1 MLKWLFFMKNIGLVV
16 LSLILSLLIGLTLS
30 SSSSPNTNEEK
41 DKKILIGFSMDTLQ
55 EARWKKDRDIFSAKV
70 KDLGADI
77 LVTSAKSDDKQQIKD
92 VETLITKGVDVIVI
106 IPHDGKA
113 MAKAVSMAHEAG
125 IPVIA
130 YDRLI
135 TESDL
140 DLYITFDNEK
150 VGETQAQYLVDSLPK
165 GKKSKIVR
173 IYGAPTDN
181 NAKLFKAGQ
190 DKVINQA
197 IKDGLVEVIHE
208 DWAANWAP
216 GNAKK
221 IMNAAIAK
229 HGTDIQAVLASN
241 DGTAGGAIQVLKEE
255 KIAGKVIVTGQ
266 DADLIAVQRI
276 ISGQQ
281 HMTVYKPI
289 KDIASN
295 AAEIAFKMAQGKP
308 VIARSSIANGKI
320 DVPSVLLEVT
330 VVDKSNIQ
338 ETVVKDKFHTKKEL
352 GLE

>member
-1 MLKWLFFMKNIGLVV
+1 MLKWVLFMKNIGLVV
-16 LSLILSLLIGLTLS
+16 LSLILSLFIGLTLS
-30 SSSSPNTNEEK
+30 SSSSVNIEK
-41 DKKILIGFSMDTLQ
+41 KSNKKILIGFSMDTLQ

-70 KDLGADI
+70 KELGAEVI
-77 LVTSAKSDDKQQIKD
+77 VTSAKSDDKQQIKD

-113 MAKAVSMAHEAG
+113 MSKAVKMAHEAN

-135 TESDL
+135 TDSDL

-150 VGETQAQYLVDSLPK
+150 VGETQAQYLVDRLPK
-165 GKKSKIVR
+165 NKKSKIVR

-190 DKVINQA
+190 DRIINQA
-197 IKDGLVEVIHE
+197 VKDGLIEVVHE

-221 IMNAAIAK
+221 IMNAAISK
-229 HGTDIQAVLASN
+229 NGTDIQGILASN

-255 KIAGKVIVTGQ
+255 KLDGTVIVTGQ

-289 KDIASN
+289 KNIASN
-295 AAEIAFKMAQGKP
+295 AAEIAFKMALGKP
-308 VIARSSIANGKI
+308 VIARNSIANGKI

-330 VVDKSNIQ
+330 VVDKDNIDK
-338 ETVVKDKFHTKKEL
+338 TILKDGFHSKKEL

>member
-1 MLKWLFFMKNIGLVV
+1 MKNIGLVI

-30 SSSSPNTNEEK
+30 NSSASSEVKEGSRK
-41 DKKILIGFSMDTLQ
+41 VLIGFSMDTLQ
-55 EARWKKDRDIFSAKV
+55 EARWKKDRDIFVEKAKTLDAEV
-70 KDLGADI
+70 I
-77 LVTSAKSDDKQQIKD
+77 VTSANSDDKQQIKD
-92 VETLITKGVDVIVI
+92 VETLITKKVDVIVI

-113 MAKAVSMAHEAG
+113 MAKAVDMAHTAG

-135 TESDL
+135 TDVDL

-150 VGETQAQYLVDSLPK
+150 VGETQAQYLIDSLPK
-165 GKKSKIVR
+165 NKKSKIVR

-181 NAKLFKAGQ
+181 NAKLFKSGQ
-190 DKVINQA
+190 DRVINKA
-197 IKDGLVEVIHE
+197 VKDGLIEVVHE

-221 IMNAAIAK
+221 IMNAAVSK
-229 HGTDIQAVLASN
+229 NGTDIQGVLASN

-255 KIAGKVIVTGQ
+255 KMAGKVIVTGQ

-289 KDIASN
+289 KNIASK
-295 AAEIAFKMAQGKP
+295 AADLAFKMAKGKP
-308 VIARSSIANGKI
+308 VIARSIIPNGKI

-330 VVDKSNIQ
+330 VVDKNNIE
-338 ETVVKDKFHTKKEL
+338 ETIIKDGFHAKKEL

>member
-1 MLKWLFFMKNIGLVV
+1 MKNIGLVTI
-16 LSLILSLLIGLTLS
+16 SLILSLFIGLTLS
-30 SSSSPNTNEEK
+30 SSSDKELTQTTN
-41 DKKILIGFSMDTLQ
+41 KKIVIGFSMDTLQ
-55 EARWKKDRDIFSAKV
+55 EPRWKKDREIFEEHARS
-70 KDLGADI
+70 LGADVI
-77 LVTSAKSDDKQQIKD
+77 VTSAKSDDKQQIKD
-92 VETLITKGVDVIVI
+92 VETLITKKVDIIVI

-113 MAKAVSMAHEAG
+113 MAKAVNMAHEAG

-150 VGETQAQYLVDSLPK
+150 VGQTQAQYLVDSLPK

-190 DKVINQA
+190 DRVIDQA
-197 IKDGLVEVIHE
+197 VKDGLVEVVHE

-221 IMNAAIAK
+221 IMNAAISK
-229 HGTDIQAVLASN
+229 HGTDIQGVLASN

-255 KIAGKVIVTGQ
+255 QIAGKVIVTGQ
-266 DADLIAVQRI
+266 DADLVAVQRI

-289 KDIASN
+289 KNIASN
-295 AAEIAFKMAQGKP
+295 AAEIAYKMAQGKP
-308 VIARSSIANGKI
+308 VIARHSIANGQI

-330 VVDKSNIQ
+330 VVDKDNI
-338 ETVVKDKFHTKKEL
+338 EDTIVKDAFHSKKDL

>member
-1 MLKWLFFMKNIGLVV
+1 MKNIGLVT
-16 LSLILSLLIGLTLS
+16 LSLILSLFIGLTLS
-30 SSSSPNTNEEK
+30 SSTSTT
-41 DKKILIGFSMDTLQ
+41 DKTSESKKTVIGFSMDTLQ
-55 EARWKKDRDIFSAKV
+55 EARWKKDRDIFVENAES
-70 KDLGADI
+70 LGAEVI
-77 LVTSAKSDDKQQIKD
+77 VTSANSDDKQQIKD
-92 VETLITKGVDVIVI
+92 VETLITKKVDVIVI

-113 MAKAVSMAHEAG
+113 MAKAVEMAHAAG

-181 NAKLFKAGQ
+181 NAKLFKSGQ
-190 DKVINQA
+190 DRVIDKA
-197 IKDGLVEVIHE
+197 VKDGLVEVVHE
-208 DWAANWAP
+208 DWAENWAP

-221 IMNAAIAK
+221 IMNAAISK
-229 HGTDIQAVLASN
+229 NGTDIQGVLASN
-241 DGTAGGAIQVLKEE
+241 DGTAGGAVQVLKEE
-255 KIAGKVIVTGQ
+255 KIAGQVIVTGQ
-266 DADLIAVQRI
+266 DADLVAVQRI
-276 ISGQQ
+276 IGGQQ

-289 KDIASN
+289 KNIAAS
-295 AAEIAFKMAQGKP
+295 AAQLAHKLANGKP
-308 VIARSSIANGKI
+308 VIARSAIANGKI

-330 VVDKSNIQ
+330 VVDKNNIE
-338 ETVVKDKFHTKKEL
+338 ETIVKDGFHSKKDL

>member
-1 MLKWLFFMKNIGLVV
+1 MKNIGLVT
-16 LSLILSLLIGLTLS
+16 LSLILSLFIGLTLS
-30 SSSSPNTNEEK
+30 SSSESASIVDEN
-41 DKKILIGFSMDTLQ
+41 KKVLIGFSMDTLQ
-55 EARWKKDRDIFSAKV
+55 EARWKKDRDIFVNKAEG
-70 KDLGADI
+70 LGAEVI
-77 LVTSAKSDDKQQIKD
+77 VTSANSDDKQQIKD
-92 VETLITKGVDVIVI
+92 VETLITKKVDIIVI

-113 MAKAVSMAHEAG
+113 MAKAVNMAHDAG

-150 VGETQAQYLVDSLPK
+150 VGETQAQYLIDSLPK

-190 DKVINQA
+190 DRVVNQA
-197 IKDGLVEVIHE
+197 VKDGLVEVVHE

-221 IMNAAIAK
+221 IMNAAISK
-229 HGTDIQAVLASN
+229 NGTDIQGVLASN

-255 KIAGKVIVTGQ
+255 QIAGKVIVTGQ

-276 ISGQQ
+276 LDGQQ

-289 KDIASN
+289 KNIASN

-308 VIARSSIANGKI
+308 VIAKSAIANGKI

-330 VVDKSNIQ
+330 VVDKKNIE
-338 ETVVKDKFHTKKEL
+338 ETIIKDGFHSKKEL